1 MKRKHLY
8 IILIA
13 LVILVASI
21 SLAYA
26 ALSSTLSISGSVDV
40 VASSWDVHFENEQ
53 FVSTISS
60 DNLYDY
66 KVQPLGFVDEICD
79 ISINDCVEIISDTE
93 FLFGTRNV
101 SKPGDAKGVKF
112 DVVNSGSIDAKL
124 SNYTLKGLSSEQDVY
139 LNYYVIHA
147 DGTQLATNELLK
159 AGERTS
165 MKLILEFD
173 PNVTGSQLP
182 TSKQELSLSF
192 VMNYVQ
198 AD

>member
-8 IILIA
+8 
-13 LVILVASI
+13 VILCVVSI
-21 SLAYA
+21 LVLSLSIAYA
-26 ALSSTLSISGSVDV
+26 TLSQTLTISGSADV
-40 VASSWDVHFENEQ
+40 VASTWDVHFENEE
-53 FVSTISS
+53 FVSTISN

-66 KVQPLGFVDEICD
+66 KVQPLALVHETCD
-79 ISINDCVEIISDTE
+79 ISQNDCVEIISDTE

-101 SKPGDAKGVKF
+101 SNPGDAKGVKF

-124 SNYTLKGLSSEQDVY
+124 NNYTLTGLSTEQDVY

-182 TSKQELSLSF
+182 TSKQELNLSF
-192 VMNYVQ
+192 KMNYTQ